1 MTVMSDIEAT
11 LQDALALGDE
21 GRFREMAEL
30 LAKALADSPED
41 PYLLCWLGVAEQ
53 ELENEGVAYDYFKRA
68 LAQNPTDA
76 QLLSVVGAGLAAFDD
91 PQAER
96 ALRTAAV
103 TAPDIALTR
112 LQYGAYLAREG
123 LFDEALE
130 HLRAAVRLEP
140 EDPVVHGE
148 LGAAL
153 ALKGDLTGAAES
165 MERALDLAPDDS
177 WTRVLLGL
185 IYTETG
191 EAELG
196 AETLIQA
203 AGERADDAEAQIVAA
218 LAAGALGWEDAARDI
233 LARAEY
239 AAEGADIEL
248 VREAEERLDE
258 GKEEAAEML
267 LDDLGPSMLHERLT
281 QPL

>member
-1 MTVMSDIEAT
+1 MADIEET

-21 GRFREMAEL
+21 GRFQEMAEL
-30 LAKALADSPED
+30 LSKALDDSPED

-53 ELENEGVAYDYFKRA
+53 ELENEGAAYDYFKRA

-76 QLLSVVGAGLAAFDD
+76 QLLAVVGAGLAAFDD
-91 PQAER
+91 PDAER

-103 TAPDIALTR
+103 TAPDVALTR

-123 LFDEALE
+123 LFDDALE

-153 ALKGDLTGAAES
+153 ALKGDLAGAADS
-165 MERALDLAPDDS
+165 MERTLDLAPDDS

-191 EAELG
+191 EGERG

-203 AGERADDAEAQIVAA
+203 AGERAEDAEAQIVAA
-218 LAAGALGWEDAARDI
+218 LAAAAQGWQDAARDI
-233 LARAEY
+233 VARAEY
-239 AAEGADIEL
+239 AAEGTDVAL
-248 VREAEERLDE
+248 LREAEERIE
-258 GKEEAAEML
+258 GGEEDAAEML
-267 LDDLGPSMLHERLT
+267 REQLGPSMLHERLT

>member
-1 MTVMSDIEAT
+1 MSDIEAT

-53 ELENEGVAYDYFKRA
+53 ELENDGVAYDYFKRA

-76 QLLSVVGAGLAAFDD
+76 QLLAVVGAGLAAFDD
-91 PQAER
+91 PDAER
-96 ALRTAAV
+96 ALRTAALI
-103 TAPDIALTR
+103 APDIAMTR

-140 EDPVVHGE
+140 EDPVMHGE
-148 LGAAL
+148 LGSAL
-153 ALKGDLTGAAES
+153 ALKGDLAGAAES
-165 MERALDLAPDDS
+165 MERALELAPDDS

-185 IYTETG
+185 IYTESG

-233 LARAEY
+233 LARAAY
-239 AAEGADIEL
+239 AAEGVDVEL
-248 VREAEERLDE
+248 LREAEERIE
-258 GKEEAAEML
+258 GGEEAAAEML
-267 LDDLGPSMLHERLT
+267 RAELGPSMLHERLT